1 MSNNPIENITILY
14 EDKDCLV
21 INKPAGIMV
30 HSDGRASGPFITDW
44 ITKHYP
50 TIVGVGDVM
59 TGQDGEEI
67 NRAGIVHRLDRETSG
82 ALIIAKTNESHAHL
96 KKQFQDRTIS
106 KKYVAF
112 IWGEMKENFGTITR
126 SIGRSKSDFRKY
138 SAQRGAKGDMKEAET
153 YWTKL
158 ATSKAIV
165 ESIADKKGKT
175 EKVEEK
181 FSYIEVE
188 PKTGRTH
195 QIRVHFNAINHPIVA
210 DSLYAPKRPRVLGFE
225 RLALHSKSIE
235 FEMIES
241 KRIKVEAPL
250 PEDFVQGLRVLGI
263 ESLVTI

>member
-1 MSNNPIENITILY
+1 MSNSLIEKIKILY
-14 EDKDCLV
+14 EDNDCLV
-21 INKPAGIMV
+21 IDKPAGIMV
-30 HSDGRASGPFITDW
+30 HSDGRATGPFITDW
-44 ITKHYP
+44 IIKHYP
-50 TIVGVGDVM
+50 AVAGVGDVM

-82 ALIIAKTNESHAHL
+82 ALIVAKTKESHANL

-106 KKYVAF
+106 KKYLAF
-112 IWGEMKENFGTITR
+112 VWGEMKEDFGTITR

-165 ESIADKKGKT
+165 PSIPDRKGNV
-175 EKVEEK
+175 EKIEEK

-195 QIRVHFNAINHPIVA
+195 QIRVHFNAVNHPVVA
-210 DSLYAPKRPRVLGFE
+210 DSLYAPKRPQVLGFE

-235 FEMIES
+235 FKTIEG
-241 KRIKVEAPL
+241 KLIKVESPL
-250 PEDFVQGLRVLGI
+250 PEDFIRGLSALGI
-263 ESLVTI
+263 ESLDTV

>member
-1 MSNNPIENITILY
+1 
-14 EDKDCLV
+14 
-21 INKPAGIMV
+21 
-30 HSDGRASGPFITDW
+30 
-44 ITKHYP
+44 
-50 TIVGVGDVM
+50 
-59 TGQDGEEI
+59 
-67 NRAGIVHRLDRETSG
+67 
-82 ALIIAKTNESHAHL
+82 
-96 KKQFQDRTIS
+96 
-106 KKYVAF
+106 
-112 IWGEMKENFGTITR
+112 
-126 SIGRSKSDFRKY
+126 
-138 SAQRGAKGDMKEAET
+138 MKEAET